1 MQTATPR
8 TVLITGAAKRIG
20 RALAR
25 DFAAR
30 GWRVGVHYRR
40 SENSAASLVS
50 EIKAAGGHAAALQAD
65 LADLGAVA
73 ALIPRCREALGA
85 PLCLVNNASEF
96 LFDDLTTL
104 SPELWQ
110 AHFAVNLQ
118 APVFLAK
125 ALAESLPDGA
135 EGNVINLI
143 DQRVLQPSP
152 DYFSYTLAK
161 AALWPATRMLAQ
173 ALAPRVRVNAIAP
186 GPVLQSVHQ
195 TPEEFEAER
204 RNTLL
209 ERGTSPS
216 EIVAAVAFILDAPAM
231 TGQMIALDGGQH
243 LTQKPAAARGPSRAD
258 NSGPAAPLRKQRGPI
273 E

>member
-1 MQTATPR
+1 MQTPR
-8 TVLITGAAKRIG
+8 TVLITGAAQRIG
-20 RALAR
+20 RELAR
-25 DFAAR
+25 GFATR
-30 GWRVGVHYRR
+30 GWQVGVHYRR
-40 SENSAASLVS
+40 SHAAAASLVS
-50 EIKAAGGHAAALQAD
+50 EIEATGGRAVPLQAD
-65 LADLGAVA
+65 LADTGAVA
-73 ALIPRCREALGA
+73 SLIPRCREALGA
-85 PLCLVNNASEF
+85 PVCLVNNASEF
-96 LFDDLTTL
+96 LFDDLASL

-110 AHFAVNLQ
+110 AHFTVNLQ
-118 APVFLAK
+118 APVLLAK
-125 ALAESLPDGA
+125 ALAESLPEGA
-135 EGNVINLI
+135 EGNVVNLI

-204 RNTLL
+204 RNTPLG
-209 ERGTSPS
+209 RGTSPS
-216 EIVAAVAFILDAPAM
+216 EIIAAVAFILDAPAM

-243 LTQKPAAARGPSRAD
+243 LAQKPAPGRSD
-258 NSGPAAPLRKQRGPI
+258 SSGPPAPSRKQRGPI